1 MKSGTAV
8 SSSLS
13 IRLNRSGIV
22 GGYRVFRH
30 SPGPCR
36 ESIVAGGNRDRI
48 VLFVGAMTQSGMMKG
63 MAEVAEEAAKLE
75 GAVLSIT
82 RRGSSA
88 QAMSDFST
96 AQAGRGRDAEGDP
109 EVSAQ

>member
-1 MKSGTAV
+1 
-8 SSSLS
+8 
-13 IRLNRSGIV
+13 
-22 GGYRVFRH
+22 
-30 SPGPCR
+30 
-36 ESIVAGGNRDRI
+36 
-48 VLFVGAMTQSGMMKG
+48 MTQSGMMKG
-63 MAEVAEEAAKLE
+63 MAEVAEEAVKLE
-75 GAVLSIT
+75 GAPVLSIT